1 LENIN
6 NKTAQVSTHSNTN
19 VSSKSETI
27 DIEGLPK
34 KLEKLIEEKLQPIV
48 KQIQEMDSKIN
59 KFGYYNMTVN
69 QLKVIAK
76 QRQIKERSKLTT
88 KDKLI
93 TAIIKFESSQS

>member
-1 LENIN
+1 
-6 NKTAQVSTHSNTN
+6 
-19 VSSKSETI
+19 
-27 DIEGLPK
+27 LPK

-76 QRQIKERSKLTT
+76 QRQIK
-88 KDKLI
+88 DV
-93 TAIIKFESSQS
+93 QSYNKR